1 MFIAYGIIQ
10 TSLRFDDSPL
20 ALIATFGQIFNV
32 LLAFTNGYIT
42 SSCFG
47 NAPTLVEN
55 ELKGKAGSSISLFLI
70 LGIFGGSIYANQ
82 ITQKLIS

>member
-1 MFIAYGIIQ
+1 MAYGIIQ
-10 TSLRFDDSPL
+10 TSLRFNDSSIT
-20 ALIATFGQIFNV
+20 LIATFGLILNA

-47 NAPTLVEN
+47 NAPTLVED

-70 LGIFGGSIYANQ
+70 CGIFMGSIYSNQ
-82 ITQKLIS
+82 ITQRLIS